1 MVRDN
6 NILYR
11 IKRKFQLFSNDLQS
25 FKTLHYIFVKKVTV
39 FYYIKRKFQSFHNAL
54 QSFPTATLSATS
66 SLNIFYYAFSNH
78 FSTVYVQ
85 CNIHIIYVYNTIY
98 SPIYIYTVRKY
109 YHRPY
114 IILSIFIIVQ
124 SIIQSLIHENR
135 RIDQFLFFLNASQ
148 SSTKRA
154 CVQRHLQR

>member
-98 SPIYIYTVRKY
+98 SPIYIL
-109 YHRPY
+109 PCEN
-114 IILSIFIIVQ
+114 IIVVYILYYLF
-124 SIIQSLIHENR
+124 SSLFNQLSNR
-135 RIDQFLFFLNASQ
+135 
-148 SSTKRA
+148 
-154 CVQRHLQR
+154 